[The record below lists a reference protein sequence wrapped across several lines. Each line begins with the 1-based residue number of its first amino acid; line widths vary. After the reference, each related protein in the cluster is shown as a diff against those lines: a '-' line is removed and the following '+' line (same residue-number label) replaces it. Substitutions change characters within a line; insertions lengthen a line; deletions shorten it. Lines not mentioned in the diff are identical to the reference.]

1 MNSYFNFHSG
11 GNSMTT
17 ISREITLLA
26 ARISPKTRMILF
38 VASLAMFVIG
48 AGAPEASGG
57 IGH

>member
-1 MNSYFNFHSG
+1 
-11 GNSMTT
+11 MTT

-26 ARISPKTRMILF
+26 ARLSPKTRMILF
-38 VASLAMFVIG
+38 VVSLAMFVVG